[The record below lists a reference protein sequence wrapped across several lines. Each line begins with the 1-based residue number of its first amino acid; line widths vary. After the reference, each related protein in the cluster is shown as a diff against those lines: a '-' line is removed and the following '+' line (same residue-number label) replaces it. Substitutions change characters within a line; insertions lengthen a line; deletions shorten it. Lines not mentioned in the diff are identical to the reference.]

1 MSIDKGDNI
10 ISRAFSKFV
19 AGLNSVGGALIFAL
33 VVMINLDVFSRF
45 LFNSPIDG
53 VTELV
58 ELSIVA
64 IVFLQLGDAV
74 RNGRLTRSDG
84 LYQRIQKKSPRLGH
98 ILGAFFDLAG
108 AAFFITIIAGG
119 LPRFIEAWER
129 GYFAGNKGIFTV
141 PVWPVRLILVI
152 GSATVV
158 IVFLGLVYKHVVAI
172 SNMRARNA
180 GGRDE
185 T

>member
-1 MSIDKGDNI
+1 MESEKGNVV
-10 ISRAFSKFV
+10 SRAFSRFV
-19 AGLNSVGGALIFAL
+19 AGLNSIGGVLIFGL
-33 VVMINLDVFSRF
+33 VVIINLDIASRF
-45 LFNSPIDG
+45 FFNSPIDG

-84 LYQRIQKKSPRLGH
+84 LYRKIKEKNPRFGH

-108 AAFFITIIAGG
+108 AAFFVTLIAGSV
-119 LPRFIEAWER
+119 PRFIDAWER
-129 GYFAGNKGIFTV
+129 GYYSGNKGIV
-141 PVWPVRLILVI
+141 VIPVWPVRLIIVI
-152 GSATVV
+152 GAVTVV
-158 IVFLGLVYKHVVAI
+158 FVFLGLIRKHLVALK
-172 SNMRARNA
+172 AE
-180 GGRDE
+180 GDK

>member
-1 MSIDKGDNI
+1 MAGENGNI
-10 ISRAFSKFV
+10 VSRAFSRFV
-19 AGLNSVGGALIFAL
+19 AGLNSIGGVLIFGL
-33 VVMINLDVFSRF
+33 VVMINLDIASRF

-84 LYQRIQKKSPRLGH
+84 LYRKIKEKNPRLGH

-108 AAFFITIIAGG
+108 AAFFVTLIAGSV
-119 LPRFIEAWER
+119 PRFIDAWER
-129 GYFAGNKGIFTV
+129 GYYSGNKGIV
-141 PVWPVRLILVI
+141 VIPVWPVRLIIVI
-152 GSATVV
+152 GAVTVV
-158 IVFLGLVYKHVVAI
+158 FVFLGLIRKHLVALKEE
-172 SNMRARNA
+172 
-180 GGRDE
+180 GDK